1 MEIVNNST
9 IDSVIDFANVK
20 FGLEIKKDDISEQL
34 KGLSFGDTL
43 KLLDAIKKD
52 DDDTFSSI
60 IDLSR
65 VNEAGYGTIQTAKPS
80 NATIRASNNGND
92 QRDFTN
98 AQQDAKRDS
107 SNPQRFVAGSN
118 KQATGQGA
126 VRQSSNVDPDDEQ
139 RAQNS
144 QTAGQAANQANAN
157 AQEIERLKQLAM
169 GGR

>member
-20 FGLEIKKDDISEQL
+20 FGLELKKDDISEQL

-52 DDDTFSSI
+52 DNDSFSSI

-65 VNEAGYGTIQTAKPS
+65 VNEAGYGSINTAKPS

-92 QRDFTN
+92 QRDYTN
-98 AQQDAKRDS
+98 AQQDAQRDS
-107 SNPQRFVAGSN
+107 SNPQRYVAGSN

-126 VRQSSNVDPDDEQ
+126 NRTPSNPDPDDVQ

-144 QTAGQAANQANAN
+144 QTAGQAANQANVN
-157 AQEIERLKQLAM
+157 AQEIQRLKQLAM

>member
-20 FGLEIKKDDISEQL
+20 FGLEIKKDDIAEQL

-52 DDDTFSSI
+52 DNDTFSSI

-126 VRQSSNVDPDDEQ
+126 SRAGSVDPDDIE
-139 RAQNS
+139 RADNKYKS
-144 QTAGQAANQANAN
+144 DANQQQSNIN

>member
-107 SNPQRFVAGSN
+107 SNPQRYVAGSN

>member
-20 FGLEIKKDDISEQL
+20 FGLEIKKDDIAEQL

-52 DDDTFSSI
+52 DNDIFSSI

-65 VNEAGYGTIQTAKPS
+65 VNEAGYGSIQTAKPS

-107 SNPQRFVAGSN
+107 SNPQRYVAGSN

-126 VRQSSNVDPDDEQ
+126 VRQSNDPDPDDVQ

-144 QTAGQAANQANAN
+144 QTAGQAANQANVN